1 MLGKSFAFTFVL
13 CVRLQVP
20 DDDDDDD
27 DDVVLS

>member
-20 DDDDDDD
+20 DDDDDD
-27 DDVVLS
+27 VVLS

>member
-27 DDVVLS
+27 DVVLS